1 MKLQPKLHANPRRY
15 FHRKK
20 NPSNRPHIVK
30 CLLPIAYIATAQSW
44 SETYNSKTK
53 YIAELLP
60 PNCCWLCE
68 AFNEFNPTS
77 IFRLICPHY
86 RGYAA
91 KSNSTP
97 RYYRAWLLSPSRR
110 NTAIFQH
117 SYPITELIAI
127 LPQSA
132 SLSIS
137 TANYRFIGSTTSGPS
152 AIGQCCN

>member
-1 MKLQPKLHANPRRY
+1 MRLRRVY
-15 FHRKK
+15 SGLADADTTLRTKGSLGDEVATQTPCQSASLFSQKK

-110 NTAIFQH
+110 NTAIF
-117 SYPITELIAI
+117 SP
-127 LPQSA
+127 
-132 SLSIS
+132 
-137 TANYRFIGSTTSGPS
+137 
-152 AIGQCCN
+152 